1 MFTFS
6 DDESSDSDSESDK
19 EKNKPQLATKS
30 GNPATTSKSGNP
42 ATTTSVKLATTS
54 TSGISGQH
62 LSYDPK
68 FDVKLTAQKAK
79 VAIEKIPE
87 NQQLT
92 PDTEV
97 VESDSEYETEKVY
110 EFREWYPPDFWRSK
124 VQDNKNRIFMTDV
137 TADDVTVTMIESCN
151 GDGFF
156 KEL

>member
-42 ATTTSVKLATTS
+42 ATTSTSVKLATTS
-54 TSGISGQH
+54 TISAQQ

-92 PDTEV
+92 PETEV
-97 VESDSEYETEKVY
+97 VESDSDYETEKVY

>member
-42 ATTTSVKLATTS
+42 ATTSTSVKLATTS
-54 TSGISGQH
+54 TLSAQQ

-92 PDTEV
+92 PETEV
-97 VESDSEYETEKVY
+97 VESDSDYETEKVY

>member
-42 ATTTSVKLATTS
+42 ATTSTSVKLATTS
-54 TSGISGQH
+54 TISAQQ

-92 PDTEV
+92 PETEV
-97 VESDSEYETEKVY
+97 VESDSDYETEKVY

-137 TADDVTVTMIESCN
+137 TADDVISGTLDDVIALLIPPT
-151 GDGFF
+151 
-156 KEL
+156 